1 MRSSAQVRPAKSSSS
16 HRIFEQANSA
26 DYHPFKLATTRR
38 GIASQALQSRLI
50 AKTSVQ
56 VAVK

>member
-1 MRSSAQVRPAKSSSS
+1 MRPAKSSSS